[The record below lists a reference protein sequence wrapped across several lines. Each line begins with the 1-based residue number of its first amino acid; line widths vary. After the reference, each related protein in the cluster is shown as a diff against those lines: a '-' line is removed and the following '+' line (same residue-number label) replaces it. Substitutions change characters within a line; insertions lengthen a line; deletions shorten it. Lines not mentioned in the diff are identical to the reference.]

1 MKIIVIFLQFH
12 FLKGPAI
19 QVRRQ
24 DKKHEAKF
32 VKLETYVEH
41 LEEYFDILDTK
52 RGIEQRPK
60 SVYVATGMKI
70 KNLKK

>member
-1 MKIIVIFLQFH
+1 M
-12 FLKGPAI
+12 KGPAI

-60 SVYVATGMKI
+60 SVYVATGK
-70 KNLKK
+70 KYALKK